1 MKIII
6 RILLALLCMTAVVDS
21 YAQQSGEVEKKVNEL
36 VKKYDGTQGITCMT
50 VVKGGGLE
58 MIKMMLKKEFG
69 KSFLK
74 GVTCI
79 TFIEYSEAPE
89 ATCLAIRNDMDV
101 FLSLLQEF
109 DLSKE
114 KQFSDNDY
122 IRCFASSVE
131 SGTLSDFVVALES
144 DNSKMLLYMA
154 GKIAVE

>member
-1 MKIII
+1 MKFIKIMI
-6 RILLALLCMTAVVDS
+6 VLLCMTVMFDC
-21 YAQQSGEVEKKVNEL
+21 YAQQSSEVENKVNEL
-36 VKKYDGTQGITCMT
+36 VKKYDGTQGITTMT

-58 MIKMMLKKEFG
+58 MLKMMLKKEFG

-74 GVTCI
+74 GVTSI

-89 ATCLAIRNDMDV
+89 ATCLAIRKDMDV

-122 IRCFASSVE
+122 IRCFASGAD
-131 SGTLSDFVVALES
+131 SGALSDFVIALES
-144 DNSKMLLYMA
+144 DKSKVLMYMA
-154 GKIAVE
+154 GKIVVE